1 MQFTFEEF
9 ERGSAAGGNVA
20 NFVLGTPLG
29 AAGGSVA
36 APDDGRGL
44 AGPCDDGVHQLLGAV
59 GKLLELEHAGR
70 SNEIKTLD
78 K

>member
-36 APDDGRGL
+36 AADDGRGL
-44 AGPCDDGVHQLLGAV
+44 AGPCDDGVHQLLRAV
-59 GKLLELEHAGR
+59 GKFLKLEHAGR